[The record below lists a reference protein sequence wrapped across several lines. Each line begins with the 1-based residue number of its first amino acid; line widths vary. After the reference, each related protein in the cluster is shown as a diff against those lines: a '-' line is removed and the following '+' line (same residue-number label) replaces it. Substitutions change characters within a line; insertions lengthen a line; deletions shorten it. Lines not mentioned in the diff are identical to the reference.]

1 MQYDID
7 WVKSLRESDL
17 ILCNLLSFMRL
28 YHYNMRFADIDKCI
42 VLEQAEAYGITR
54 ITVKLRT
61 QDDKYFTPPP
71 YFIHDNEAER
81 FREKLIEYYEARSG

>member
-7 WVKSLRESDL
+7 WVLGLRESDL

-28 YHYNMRFADIDKCI
+28 YHYNMRFADISKCI
-42 VLEQAEAYGITR
+42 DLEPAEAYGITR
-54 ITVKLRT
+54 ISVKLRT
-61 QDDKYFTPPP
+61 QDDKKFMPPP

-81 FREKLIEYYEARSG
+81 FKEKLIEYYEARSG

>member
-7 WVKSLRESDL
+7 WVKGLRESDL

-61 QDDKYFTPPP
+61 QDDKHFTPPP
-71 YFIHDNEAER
+71 YFIHDSEAER